1 MENYIDLLDRL
12 TKEKEL
18 NNQLEKEIGSA
29 ELNFLWTSVIPLLDF
44 ICFINYERKY
54 KINHL
59 GSYYSFIRGDIPE
72 DYFRGAVRHNV
83 FNKGQFNEMFHC
95 DPEIIDI
102 RVERSNNFFKLKITG
117 TNWISTEQGLK
128 EVKRNFNSID
138 ELVLDITKFLVD
150 KGEILE

>member
-1 MENYIDLLDRL
+1 MDNYIDLLDRL

-29 ELNFLWTSVIPLLDF
+29 ELNFLWTSVVPLLDF

-54 KINHL
+54 KVNHL
-59 GSYYSFIRGDIPE
+59 GSYYDFCRCGTSE
-72 DYFRGAVRHNV
+72 EYFRDAVKHNV
-83 FNKGQFNEMFHC
+83 FHKGQFNESFNC
-95 DPEIIDI
+95 NPEIIDI

-117 TNWISTEQGLK
+117 INWTATPQGLK
-128 EVKRNFNSID
+128 EEKKSYNTID